1 MWDELA
7 REPIHELYAD
17 DDVDNCPGDRKKVT

>member
-7 REPIHELYAD
+7 REPIREQYAD
-17 DDVDNCPGDRKKVT
+17 DNVDNCPGDRN